1 MKCYEFQFFKDEEN
15 GVDVMK
21 DENGDVNDN
30 FVEYWYDFL
39 SLLLLHFYLLY
50 LIYDNRTDQLT
61 QDAPLHHTRNE
72 Q

>member
-21 DENGDVNDN
+21 DVKGVMNDN
-30 FVEYWYDFL
+30 FVEYGYDFL
-39 SLLLLHFYLLY
+39 SLLHFYLLY